1 MCDAPCGA
9 PPTERCAQVIRN
21 RLQRTGP
28 KNELRH
34 SMVVPSGLPSKLE
47 GRVDAQAFA
56 KFVDR
61 LNADL
66 DLWLRDM
73 PAMTL

>member
-1 MCDAPCGA
+1 
-9 PPTERCAQVIRN
+9 
-21 RLQRTGP
+21 
-28 KNELRH
+28 
-34 SMVVPSGLPSKLE
+34 MVVPSGLPSKLE